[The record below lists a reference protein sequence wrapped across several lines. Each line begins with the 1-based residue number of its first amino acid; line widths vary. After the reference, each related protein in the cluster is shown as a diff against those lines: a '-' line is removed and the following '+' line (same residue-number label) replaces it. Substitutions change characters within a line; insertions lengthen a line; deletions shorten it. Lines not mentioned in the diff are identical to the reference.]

1 MSTPDPKLD
10 QHLQA
15 LFGDL
20 DTGADFEARL
30 VTRLRAESQLDATE
44 QARRALQQ
52 ERARHQ
58 RAVAELQSWRRS
70 MLRLFTLDALGIAAL
85 LVIASVAAWPLF
97 SGPVM
102 DISRQYGPYVLML
115 LSILIA
121 SVPLLLMWVEESRRP
136 IRLL

>member
-15 LFGDL
+15 LFADL

-44 QARRALQQ
+44 QSMRALQQ

-58 RAVAELQSWRRS
+58 RAVSELQSWRRA
-70 MLRLFTLDALGIAAL
+70 MLRLLTLDALGIAAL

-97 SGPVM
+97 SGPVV
-102 DISRQYGPYVLML
+102 DISRQYGPHILML

-121 SVPLLLMWVEESRRP
+121 SVPLLVMWVEQSRRP

>member
-58 RAVAELQSWRRS
+58 RAVSELQSWRRS

-85 LVIASVAAWPLF
+85 LVMASVAAWPLF
-97 SGPVM
+97 SRPVM
-102 DISRQYGPYVLML
+102 DISRQYGPYILML

-121 SVPLLLMWVEESRRP
+121 SVPVLVMWVEEPRRP